1 MSKERRHL
9 FRKIP
14 LIQICFDTLQM
25 ESSHWSVALQYK
37 QIRIPHKDLQLHSLS
52 YKILPHAHSVLLYVT
67 ILQDE
72 GKTLCCIVC
81 IYIEVKW
88 GLLFKIGSP
97 WTPRCFRP
105 TRQSWRFWREGKVF
119 FVFFPKHHQ
128 RFTNTNNKT
137 LTCVCNFPSK
147 GLPGRPGLPGADG
160 LPGPPG
166 TVLMLPVSKIQFF
179 FFFFQS
185 QKF

>member
-81 IYIEVKW
+81 VYIEVKW

-119 FVFFPKHHQ
+119 FVFFNVLNITRGLQIQIIKHSLVFVISHLRVFQ
-128 RFTNTNNKT
+128 VVLVF
-137 LTCVCNFPSK
+137 L
-147 GLPGRPGLPGADG
+147 
-160 LPGPPG
+160 
-166 TVLMLPVSKIQFF
+166 VLMACQDLLELSWCCL
-179 FFFFQS
+179 
-185 QKF
+185 

>member
-52 YKILPHAHSVLLYVT
+52 YKILPHADSVLLYVT

-72 GKTLCCIVC
+72 GKTLYCIVLC
-81 IYIEVKW
+81 VYIEVKW
-88 GLLFKIGSP
+88 GFLFKIGSP

-105 TRQSWRFWREGKVF
+105 TRQSWRFWREGKG
-119 FVFFPKHHQ
+119 
-128 RFTNTNNKT
+128 
-137 LTCVCNFPSK
+137 C
-147 GLPGRPGLPGADG
+147 
-160 LPGPPG
+160 
-166 TVLMLPVSKIQFF
+166 FF
-179 FFFFQS
+179 FFNVLNITRGLQIQIIKHSLVFVISHLRVFQVVLVFLVLMACQDLLELS
-185 QKF
+185 WCCL